1 MFLTAFFNFVQAS
14 TGGGGWPMS
23 VFLTPNL
30 KPIFG
35 GTYFPP
41 EDMMYGRPGNEI
53 NRSELLSVFL
63 VKFSFS

>member
-1 MFLTAFFNFVQAS
+1 
-14 TGGGGWPMS
+14 MS

-41 EDMMYGRPGNEI
+41 EDMMYGRPGNEM
-53 NRSELLSVFL
+53 NRSELLSVFWLNL
-63 VKFSFS
+63 VFLE